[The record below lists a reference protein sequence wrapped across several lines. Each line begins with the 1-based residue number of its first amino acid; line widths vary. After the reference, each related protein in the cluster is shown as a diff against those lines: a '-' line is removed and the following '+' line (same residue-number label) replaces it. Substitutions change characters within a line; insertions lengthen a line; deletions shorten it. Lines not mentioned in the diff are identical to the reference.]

1 MPWWEF
7 SVLPNRSR
15 NNGSPALRAGD
26 RGRGSKSS
34 TVAPRHSSGG
44 DRNFQ
49 LLSRFGLVAPECR
62 PAQTAVEKLTGLL
75 DGEQAR
81 KFVAW
86 EANLPEVADT
96 RGPVAERDAPF

>member
-1 MPWWEF
+1 M
-7 SVLPNRSR
+7 LCH
-15 NNGSPALRAGD
+15 GGD
-26 RGRGSKSS
+26 
-34 TVAPRHSSGG
+34 PRHCPGKTDG
-44 DRNFQ
+44 RCIT
-49 LLSRFGLVAPECR
+49 LLAPECR

-86 EANLPEVADT
+86 EANLPEVADA